1 MPGKKAYRIVKGAFV
16 YLYLDLAF
24 FTLSVVLVVR
34 FWEQSLAWFFLA
46 FWAANFAA
54 ALWAKRKLILDLLEG
69 RTETFQGQIDHRE
82 NAGSLRCVRVEYLVE
97 QGERPRRFILFPP
110 CPFPST
116 PPWGC
121 CPAGQ
126 HCGIF
131 PEALQLWKSSG
142 RPGKDPPPEGG
153 QRNGIRGRPGW
164 RKNTGRSS
172 GPDPLAAWGICT
184 GSGNWS
190 PPAFFWPL
198 LGQPPCSNCC
208 SRKIDQDKRREKNH
222 EPNF

>member
-1 MPGKKAYRIVKGAFV
+1 MRWYHGLTRPLCLWARGAFSFCLRKSGERGRRMPRKKAYRIVKGAFV

-97 QGERPRRFILFPP
+97 QGERPRRFILFPD
-110 CPFPST
+110 
-116 PPWGC
+116 
-121 CPAGQ
+121 
-126 HCGIF
+126 
-131 PEALQLWKSSG
+131 ALPLSLDAALGLLSG
-142 RPGKDPPPEGG
+142 RTTLRYLPRSLAVVEVIGEVGEGPSAGRRTKEWYKGKARLEEEYRPEQVVDGTYYKYYF
-153 QRNGIRGRPGW
+153 
-164 RKNTGRSS
+164 RKAR
-172 GPDPLAAWGICT
+172 
-184 GSGNWS
+184 
-190 PPAFFWPL
+190 
-198 LGQPPCSNCC
+198 
-208 SRKIDQDKRREKNH
+208 
-222 EPNF
+222 

>member
-34 FWEQSLAWFFLA
+34 FWERSPAWFFLA

-97 QGERPRRFILFPP
+97 QGERPRRFILFPD
-110 CPFPST
+110 
-116 PPWGC
+116 
-121 CPAGQ
+121 
-126 HCGIF
+126 
-131 PEALQLWKSSG
+131 ALPLSQIG
-142 RPGKDPPPEGG
+142 R
-153 QRNGIRGRPGW
+153 
-164 RKNTGRSS
+164 
-172 GPDPLAAWGICT
+172 A
-184 GSGNWS
+184 
-190 PPAFFWPL
+190 
-198 LGQPPCSNCC
+198 
-208 SRKIDQDKRREKNH
+208 H
-222 EPNF
+222 V

>member
-69 RTETFQGQIDHRE
+69 RIETFRGQIDHRE

-97 QGERPRRFILFPP
+97 QGERPRRFILFPDALP
-110 CPFPST
+110 LSLDAALGLLSGRTTLRYLPRSLSVVEVIGKAGKGPS
-116 PPWGC
+116 
-121 CPAGQ
+121 AGRRTKEWYKGKARLEEEYRQ
-126 HCGIF
+126 IVRPRPLGRLGDLYWFWELVPTCLFLAFAGT
-131 PEALQLWKSSG
+131 AALLQLL
-142 RPGKDPPPEGG
+142 
-153 QRNGIRGRPGW
+153 Q
-164 RKNTGRSS
+164 
-172 GPDPLAAWGICT
+172 
-184 GSGNWS
+184 
-190 PPAFFWPL
+190 
-198 LGQPPCSNCC
+198 
-208 SRKIDQDKRREKNH
+208 
-222 EPNF
+222 

>member
-97 QGERPRRFILFPP
+97 QGERPRRFILFPD
-110 CPFPST
+110 
-116 PPWGC
+116 
-121 CPAGQ
+121 
-126 HCGIF
+126 
-131 PEALQLWKSSG
+131 ALPLSLDAALGLLSG
-142 RPGKDPPPEGG
+142 RTTLRYLP
-153 QRNGIRGRPGW
+153 
-164 RKNTGRSS
+164 RS
-172 GPDPLAAWGICT
+172 LAVAWGICT

-198 LGQPPCSNCC
+198 PGQPPCSNCC

>member
-97 QGERPRRFILFPP
+97 QGERPRRFILFPD
-110 CPFPST
+110 
-116 PPWGC
+116 
-121 CPAGQ
+121 
-126 HCGIF
+126 
-131 PEALQLWKSSG
+131 ALPLSLDAALGLLSG
-142 RPGKDPPPEGG
+142 RTTLRYLPRSLAVVEVIGEAGEG
-153 QRNGIRGRPGW
+153 P
-164 RKNTGRSS
+164 
-172 GPDPLAAWGICT
+172 
-184 GSGNWS
+184 
-190 PPAFFWPL
+190 
-198 LGQPPCSNCC
+198 
-208 SRKIDQDKRREKNH
+208 
-222 EPNF
+222 

>member
-97 QGERPRRFILFPP
+97 QGEVPRRFVLFPDALP
-110 CPFPST
+110 LPLGLTLGLLHGTTRLRYLPRSLVVVGIEGTEEAAPSGKRT
-116 PPWGC
+116 KEQYQKK
-121 CPAGQ
+121 A
-126 HCGIF
+126 
-131 PEALQLWKSSG
+131 QLEEEY
-142 RPGKDPPPEGG
+142 R
-153 QRNGIRGRPGW
+153 Q
-164 RKNTGRSS
+164 
-172 GPDPLAAWGICT
+172 ICR
-184 GSGNWS
+184 
-190 PPAFFWPL
+190 AR
-198 LGQPPCSNCC
+198 PCSWLRDGYWFWERLPTCLFLALTGLYMLL
-208 SRKIDQDKRREKNH
+208 RLL
-222 EPNF
+222 